1 MDSTFEN
8 CKNLKEIKGLN
19 NLKTDSLKS
28 LFRTFAGR
36 NSLTSL
42 NLSNF
47 NTSLVWYMDF
57 LFKECY
63 NLKEI
68 KRLNNFITNNVRG
81 MNEMFRGCSNLI

>member
-1 MDSTFEN
+1 MESTFEN

-19 NLKTDSLKS
+19 NLKTDTLRS
-28 LFRTFAGR
+28 LFRTFAGC

-47 NTSLVWYMDF
+47 NLSGVWSKDY
-57 LFKECY
+57 LFKECD

-68 KRLNNFITNNVRG
+68 KGLNNFITNNVRQ
-81 MNEMFRGCSNLI
+81 